1 VRRMNIVNML
11 KKLGN
16 EYSNMVM
23 GC

>member
-1 VRRMNIVNML
+1 VKRMNIVNML
-11 KKLGN
+11 KTLGN